1 MEITGRMKPGG
12 TMNKRDCLVAFMNEQ
27 DRIFEL
33 WRQTSS
39 IDRMITKLEAD
50 TPNVRGLEAILKA
63 AFAAGWAEGF
73 NHAIEW
79 AQDHSC

>member
-1 MEITGRMKPGG
+1 
-12 TMNKRDCLVAFMNEQ
+12 MNKWDYLVAFMNEQ

-33 WRQTSS
+33 WRQAPS

-50 TPNVRGLEAILKA
+50 APNVRGLEAILKA

>member
-1 MEITGRMKPGG
+1 MKPGG
-12 TMNKRDCLVAFMNEQ
+12 IMNKRDYLAAFMNEQ

-33 WRQTSS
+33 WRQTPS
-39 IDRMITKLEAD
+39 IDRMITELEAD
-50 TPNVRGLEAILKA
+50 TPSVRALEASLKA
-63 AFAAGWAEGF
+63 AFAAGWVEGF